1 MNYLSFIL
9 TTTAFLA
16 CLISPL
22 IFLIYAV
29 IISKK
34 VNMISKVALRE
45 NVKFN
50 RWCAFKNIL
59 WFAYFPDELIKT
71 GDSEK
76 MLEAKRKL
84 VVYIKRIIKFNV
96 CWVLTIIFIGLIGQL
111 LSKK

>member
-1 MNYLSFIL
+1 
-9 TTTAFLA
+9 
-16 CLISPL
+16 
-22 IFLIYAV
+22 
-29 IISKK
+29 
-34 VNMISKVALRE
+34 MISKVALRE

-50 RWCAFKNIL
+50 RWCGFKNIL
-59 WFAYFPDELIKT
+59 RFAYFPDELIKT

-96 CWVLTIIFIGLIGQL
+96 CWVLTIIFIVLIGKL